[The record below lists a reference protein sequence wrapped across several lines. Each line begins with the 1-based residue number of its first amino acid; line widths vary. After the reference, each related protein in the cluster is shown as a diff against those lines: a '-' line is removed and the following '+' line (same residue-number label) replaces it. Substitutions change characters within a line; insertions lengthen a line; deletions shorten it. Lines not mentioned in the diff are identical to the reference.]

1 MDWKPKFPER
11 EIIVP
16 TEDKRAAEKAERE
29 ANKEQAATE
38 RAEDKAA
45 REQERALRK
54 EQRPEADNTLPGDLE
69 TPTSNDV
76 GKQTLTKADLGYD
89 VTKEGT
95 PPDAVAMESP
105 RHPDDPSKD
114 EDDERP

>member
-1 MDWKPKFPER
+1 MPTDEER
-11 EIIVP
+11 
-16 TEDKRAAEKAERE
+16 TAAKAGRE
-29 ANKEQAATE
+29 ANKAQSATE

-45 REQERALRK
+45 REQGRELRK
-54 EQRPEADNTLPGDLE
+54 EQRPEVDNTLPGDLE

-95 PPDAVAMESP
+95 PPDDVAMASP

-114 EDDERP
+114 EDDERETP